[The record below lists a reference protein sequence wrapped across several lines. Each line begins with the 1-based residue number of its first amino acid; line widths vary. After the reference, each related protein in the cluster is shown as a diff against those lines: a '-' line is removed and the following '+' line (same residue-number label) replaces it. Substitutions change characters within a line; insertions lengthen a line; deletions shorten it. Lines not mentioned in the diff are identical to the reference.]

1 MGGERA
7 GEWARG
13 CHFSFSGLTD
23 PNNRVSTGGE
33 SEGREDSEDKN
44 QSLNPPN
51 QQLSGDSTDTL
62 DPSSRLPSF
71 VLMKAM
77 PSLSRQKV
85 LTTNP
90 DDFSPPPHLPLH
102 PFISFHP
109 SLCEKVPAASLKRQ
123 MWEHRFLP
131 KAPTALTV
139 LQYFLF
145 IWLHSMWTAYGCMLQ
160 ILSYFVHVTWYSWM
174 LLFFFNA
181 WVSPFCS
188 SYQTGLALTASS
200 YHRMYKQ
207 NKPTI
212 NACTVDTNLG
222 DTHTHTYYK
231 SKLVNM
237 TTD

>member
-1 MGGERA
+1 MGERERA
-7 GEWARG
+7 GEWARDY
-13 CHFSFSGLTD
+13 HFSFSGLTD

-90 DDFSPPPHLPLH
+90 DDFSPPLPPPSSSLH
-102 PFISFHP
+102 QFPPFP
-109 SLCEKVPAASLKRQ
+109 
-123 MWEHRFLP
+123 MWESSGCQSEKADVGTQVSP
-131 KAPTALTV
+131 KSTQSSYSV
-139 LQYFLF
+139 SVFWF
-145 IWLHSMWTAYGCMLQ
+145 IWLHSMWTAHGCMLQ
-160 ILSYFVHVTWYSWM
+160 ILSYFVHVTGYSWM
-174 LLFFFNA
+174 FFYA
-181 WVSPFCS
+181 WVFPFCS

-222 DTHTHTYYK
+222 ETHTHYQ
-231 SKLVNM
+231 SKLVNV

>member
-7 GEWARG
+7 GEWARD

-90 DDFSPPPHLPLH
+90 DDFSPTPHLPLH

-145 IWLHSMWTAYGCMLQ
+145 ICGQHMAACCKSCLTSCTWHDIHGC
-160 ILSYFVHVTWYSWM
+160 FWF
-174 LLFFFNA
+174 LFFFNA

-231 SKLVNM
+231 SKLVNV

>member
-7 GEWARG
+7 GEWARD

-174 LLFFFNA
+174 LLVFVFFLMHECLLSVPLTRQGWRWLRHRTTGCTNRT
-181 WVSPFCS
+181 SPQS
-188 SYQTGLALTASS
+188 TRALWTL
-200 YHRMYKQ
+200 
-207 NKPTI
+207 TWE
-212 NACTVDTNLG
+212 
-222 DTHTHTYYK
+222 THTRTHITRA
-231 SKLVNM
+231 N
-237 TTD
+237 